1 MFGSAFTSMAK
12 IWLAGNTCVQQWSSY
27 YWTSYPTLEK
37 NLLHGLHGHDKMS
50 IICRKY
56 MWHFSSKTVVVKYS
70 EIVAYQGFFLIYG
83 KTWTLSLFIKKVISN
98 LSTITNIVL
107 SGPLVQTFFK
117 GWYIKCIWIFCTKWS
132 ILNPYQSSFRPPDS
146 GISQLLLIT

>member
-1 MFGSAFTSMAK
+1 MCPTMKLLLLDIISNTGEEFAARSAF
-12 IWLAGNTCVQQWSSY
+12 
-27 YWTSYPTLEK
+27 
-37 NLLHGLHGHDKMS
+37 
-50 IICRKY
+50 
-56 MWHFSSKTVVVKYS
+56 
-70 EIVAYQGFFLIYG
+70 VAYQGFFLIYG
-83 KTWTLSLFIKKVISN
+83 KTWTLSLSIKRVISN

-146 GISQLLLIT
+146 GISQLLLITYEIYQNFDSFPPLETQTVFLDMWKAFNKVWCEAH